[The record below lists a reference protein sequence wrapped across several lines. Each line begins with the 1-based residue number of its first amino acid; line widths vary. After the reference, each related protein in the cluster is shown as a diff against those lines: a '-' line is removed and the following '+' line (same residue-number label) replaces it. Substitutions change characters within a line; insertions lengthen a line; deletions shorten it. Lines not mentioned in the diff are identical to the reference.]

1 MRTHCK
7 AGEDVR
13 SCSHADADH
22 TVDPAEKAL
31 VTVGLEMNGQFRH
44 IIIDQLSTH
53 LSWVMTEGSISA
65 NSSMVG

>member
-53 LSWVMTEGSISA
+53 LS
-65 NSSMVG
+65 